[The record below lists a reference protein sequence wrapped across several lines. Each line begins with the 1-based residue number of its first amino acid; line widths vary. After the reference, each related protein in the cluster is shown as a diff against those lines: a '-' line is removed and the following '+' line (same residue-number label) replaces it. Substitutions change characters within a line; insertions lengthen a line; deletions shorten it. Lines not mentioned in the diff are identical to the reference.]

1 MAVQVSTPLSNIY
14 YDENFNCRGKIAP
27 IDVIDL
33 AKDIRL
39 RGQLQA
45 VILAPCT
52 EEQHKSTGCDYR
64 LIAGYRRYTAHQ
76 VLSQGRDGDP
86 KFLCI
91 DAVVREDMQDEAEAR
106 FLNLAE
112 NIQRK
117 DLNIAQE
124 AKALAKLEALGV
136 TEHDAADR
144 LGKSRGWVQ
153 VRYMLLRLPEDIQ
166 NEVAAGMITQTN
178 IRDLYS
184 VYRTS
189 GRDATYAAVKKL
201 KDAKAAGRKGAR
213 VKPKKRDAKRVRNR
227 GELFEMQDHVRR
239 QFGNG
244 PLTVLLAWAAGEVDD
259 AEIHATLKGKAIDL
273 GIPYQMPVD

>member
-1 MAVQVSTPLSNIY
+1 MAVQVSVPLSEIH
-14 YDENFNCRGKIAP
+14 YDPDFNCRGKIDP

-33 AKDIRL
+33 AKDIRQ

-45 VILAPCT
+45 VLLSPYNE
-52 EEQHKSTGCDYR
+52 EEQAKTGFKFR

-76 VLSQGRDGDP
+76 VLSQGKDGDER
-86 KFLCI
+86 FLSI
-91 DAVVREDMQDEAEAR
+91 DAVIREDMRDEAEAR

-117 DLNIAQE
+117 DLNIVQE
-124 AKALAKLEALGV
+124 ARALSKLESLGI
-136 TEHDAADR
+136 TEHDAAER

-166 NEVAAGMITQTN
+166 NEVAAGMITQTQ

-184 VYRTS
+184 VYNTA
-189 GRDATYAAVKKL
+189 GVDATYEAVKKL

-213 VKPKKRDAKRVRNR
+213 VKPKKKDAKRVRKR
-227 GELFEMQDHVRR
+227 VELFEMQDHLRR

-244 PLTVLLAWAAGEVDD
+244 PLTVLLAWCAGEIDD
-259 AEIHATLKGKAIDL
+259 SELHATMRGKASDMD
-273 GIPYQMPVD
+273 IPYQMPVD

>member
-1 MAVQVSTPLSNIY
+1 MAVQVALALSEIH
-14 YDENFNCRGKIAP
+14 YDEDFNCRGRIAP

-33 AKDIRL
+33 AKDIRV

-45 VILAPCT
+45 VLVSPYS
-52 EEQHKSTGCDYR
+52 EEDQERTGFKYR
-64 LIAGYRRYTAHQ
+64 LIAGYRRYTAHR
-76 VLSQGRDGDP
+76 VLSQGADGDP
-86 KFLCI
+86 KFLNI
-91 DAVVREDMQDEAEAR
+91 DAVVRADMQDEAEAR

-117 DLNIAQE
+117 DLSICQE
-124 AKALAKLEALGV
+124 ARALKKLESLGV

-166 NEVAAGMITQTN
+166 NEVAAGMITQTQ

-184 VYRTS
+184 VFKTAGKS
-189 GRDATYAAVKKL
+189 ATYDAVKKL
-201 KDAKAAGRKGAR
+201 KTAKAQGRSGTR
-213 VKPKKRDAKRVRNR
+213 VNTKNKAAKRIRKR
-227 GELFEMQDHVRR
+227 MELFEMQDHIRK

-259 AEIHATLKGKAIDL
+259 AEIHATLRGKAIDV
-273 GIPYQMPVD
+273 GIPYSMPVD

>member
-1 MAVQVSTPLSNIY
+1 MAVQVSVPLSEIH
-14 YDENFNCRGKIAP
+14 YDEDFNCRGRIAP

-33 AKDIRL
+33 AKDIRQ

-45 VILAPCT
+45 VLLAPYD
-52 EEQHKSTGCDYR
+52 EEQQKATGCKYK

-76 VLSQGRDGDP
+76 VLSSGKDGDER
-86 KFLCI
+86 FLSI
-91 DAVVREDMQDEAEAR
+91 DAVVRDDMRDEAEAR

-117 DLNIAQE
+117 DLNISQE
-124 AKALAKLEALGV
+124 AKALAKLEALGI
-136 TEHDAADR
+136 TEHDAAER

-166 NEVAAGMITQTN
+166 NEVAAGMITQTQ

-184 VYRTS
+184 VYNTA
-189 GRDATYAAVKKL
+189 GADATYEAVKKL
-201 KDAKAAGRKGAR
+201 KNAKAAGRKGAR
-213 VKPKKRDAKRVRNR
+213 VKPKQKDSKRVRKR
-227 GELFEMQDHVRR
+227 GELFEMQDHIRG

-259 AEIHATLKGKAIDL
+259 SELHATLKGKSH
-273 GIPYQMPVD
+273 

>member
-1 MAVQVSTPLSNIY
+1 MAVQVPIPLSDIH
-14 YDENFNCRGKIAP
+14 YDEDFNCRGRIAP

-33 AKDIRL
+33 AKDIRV

-45 VILAPCT
+45 VLLSPYS
-52 EEQHKSTGCDYR
+52 EEDQVKTGFKYR
-64 LIAGYRRYTAHQ
+64 LIAGYRRFTAHQ

-86 KFLCI
+86 QFLKI
-91 DAVVREDMQDEAEAR
+91 DCVVREDMQDEAEAR

-124 AKALAKLEALGV
+124 AKALSKLEALGV
-136 TEHDAADR
+136 GESDAAAR
-144 LGKSRGWVQ
+144 LGKSRGWIQ

-166 NEVAAGMITQTN
+166 IQVAAGLITQTN

-184 VYRTS
+184 IYNTS
-189 GRDATYAAVKKL
+189 GLDATYEAVKKL
-201 KDAKAAGRKGAR
+201 KDAKAAGRKGIR
-213 VKPKKRDAKRVRNR
+213 VKPKAKNSKRIRSRS
-227 GELFEMQDHVRR
+227 ELFGLQDHIRG

-244 PLTVLLAWAAGEVDD
+244 PMTVILAWCAGEIDD
-259 AEIHATLKGKAIDL
+259 SELHATLRGKAIDI
-273 GIPYQMPVD
+273 GIPYKMPID

>member
-1 MAVQVSTPLSNIY
+1 MAVQVSIPLADIH
-14 YDENFNCRGKIAP
+14 YDEEFNCRGAIRP

-33 AKDIRL
+33 AKDIKQ

-45 VILAPCT
+45 VLVAPYT
-52 EEQHKSTGCDYR
+52 DQQQAETGKKYR
-64 LIAGYRRYTAHQ
+64 LIAGYRRYTAHKI
-76 VLSQGRDGDP
+76 LCKDDP
-86 KFLCI
+86 QFNSI
-91 DAVVREDMQDEAEAR
+91 DAVVRNDMQDEAEAR

-124 AKALAKLEALGV
+124 AKALSKLEMLGV
-136 TEHDAADR
+136 TEADAADR

-184 VYRTS
+184 IYTTS
-189 GRDATYAAVKKL
+189 GVEDTYSAIRKL
-201 KDAKAAGRKGAR
+201 KDDKAAGRKGTR
-213 VKPKKRDAKRVRNR
+213 VGPPKKKDAKRLRKKN
-227 GELFEMQDHVRR
+227 EIFDLQDHVRNN
-239 QFGNG
+239 FGNG
-244 PLTVLLAWAAGEVDD
+244 PITAVLAWCAGEITDED
-259 AEIHATLKGKAIDL
+259 LHLTLKGKAHDI
-273 GIPYQMPVD
+273 GIPYRMPVN